1 MIIINHTMQAFR
13 EKCFFPRDLKLM
25 LAFGT
30 PAILWWPRSLF
41 RKSGPSFG
49 ELQPNLQRRSFLIKL
64 PRRQLL
70 ACDQNVRRGKK
81 TGNLNKG
88 VPGVTK
94 DKSST

>member
-1 MIIINHTMQAFR
+1 MALDNHKPHDDAGFSR
-13 EKCFFPRDLKLM
+13 NFFSPRDLKLM

-41 RKSGPSFG
+41 RKSGPRLG

-70 ACDQNVRRGKK
+70 ACDQNVRR
-81 TGNLNKG
+81 
-88 VPGVTK
+88 
-94 DKSST
+94 DKNTRN